1 MSGDQR
7 SQDGYRSQGLPTYV
21 VLDTSGSM
29 TPHEQLLNDTLMHIY
44 DTIDLT
50 PQVSE
55 FVHLSIVSFNNE
67 PHLVTSMTDLDNV
80 TTLPTV
86 TCGGR
91 TNFAPMFRMVRS
103 LVESDVPQLASKGI
117 RVLRPV
123 IFVLTDACPTDPDP
137 AQWRDAL
144 AELTDKGWKPHPY
157 IITYGFGEASEAVLG
172 SIANV
177 AAFAAEKGT
186 SNQGALAG
194 ALNSMLNSLVA
205 SAKAGEL
212 QIPEKVE
219 GYRTIPREYVEM

>member
-1 MSGDQR
+1 M
-7 SQDGYRSQGLPTYV
+7 SQGLPTYV

-29 TPHEQLLNDTLMHIY
+29 RPHEQLLNDTLMHIY

-55 FVHLSIVSFNNE
+55 FVHLSIISFNNE
-67 PHLVTSMTDLDNV
+67 PHLVTSMTDLENV
-80 TTLPTV
+80 TSLPTV
-86 TCGGR
+86 TCGGQ
-91 TNFAPMFRMVRS
+91 TNFAPMFRMIRS
-103 LVESDVPQLASKGI
+103 QIDSDVPQLADKGI

-123 IFVLTDACPTDPDP
+123 VFVLTDARPTDPE
-137 AQWRDAL
+137 QWRNAL

-157 IITYGFGEASEAVLG
+157 IITYGFGEASEAVLS

-177 AAFAAEKGT
+177 AAFSAEKST